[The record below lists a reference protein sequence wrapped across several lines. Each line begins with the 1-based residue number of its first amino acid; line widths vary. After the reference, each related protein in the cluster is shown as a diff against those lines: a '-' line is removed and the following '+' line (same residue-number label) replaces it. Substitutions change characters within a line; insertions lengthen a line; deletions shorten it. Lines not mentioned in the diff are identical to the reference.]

1 MSQTLI
7 NGWLV
12 SGAAYL
18 LCFWILR
25 HMGGGKWFALLAAT
39 PFFTSPL
46 FIAIQGAGSYLF
58 LFDFAVPFLVWRAFR
73 GLPAIPRGMQAASF
87 LLLFGAGIY
96 PFMVSIG
103 FAMGDRHQVLF
114 MGISLYRLAGTIGL
128 MICATQTPF
137 SRPEQLRRGLPL
149 LLFAVVC
156 GVILGAV
163 ILQAFG
169 FDTNSFYNWSETAT
183 MVDEKDAGY
192 SVLGLFRASMGIVGM
207 MGIAAALSLRRG
219 VKLTEAIIIVG
230 AVCGIGVILSTT
242 SKTSMFVALGTGAVA
257 AALSLR
263 QISVG
268 KIVTSMVLF
277 ASVIFSLYA
286 FFDYLPAN
294 VQKTIIGVLQGDE
307 TKWGTWYDRQARVD
321 GTLEVLSKHPEIIA
335 GLGLDPRF
343 SGARWAYY
351 HNEYIGIAMHGGI
364 ISLSAYMA
372 GLIVLGVMLIKRA
385 LVSGDVLPTFAFLV
399 FVGGLVQGYTV
410 GHLVPGIY
418 YGSTVA
424 MFGLAYGFALHPWA
438 VADASMTTTLDP
450 ETIIFNQEHSEV
462 TRWSY

>member
-12 SGAAYL
+12 SGVAYL
-18 LCFWILR
+18 LCIWVLR
-25 HMGGGKWFALLAAT
+25 RLGAGKWFAIIAAT

-46 FIAIQGAGSYLF
+46 FIAIRGAGSYIF

-73 GLPAIPRGMQAASF
+73 VLPTIPRGVQVASF

-96 PFMVSIG
+96 PLMVSVG
-103 FAMGDRHQVLF
+103 FAVGDRHQVLF
-114 MGISLYRLAGTIGL
+114 MGISLYRLAGTIAL

-137 SRPEQLRRGLPL
+137 SRPELLRRGYPL
-149 LLFAVVC
+149 LLYAVIG

-163 ILQAFG
+163 VLQASG
-169 FDTNSFYNWSETAT
+169 FDTNSFYNWSETSA
-183 MVDEKDAGY
+183 MIDEKEAGY
-192 SVLGLFRASMGIVGM
+192 SVLGLFRGSMGIVGM

-219 VKLTEAIIIVG
+219 VRLTETLIIVG

-242 SKTSMFVALGTGAVA
+242 SKTSLFVALGTGVVA

-263 QISVG
+263 QISAG
-268 KIVTSMVLF
+268 KIMTSIVLLV
-277 ASVIFSLYA
+277 AVIFSLYA

-307 TKWGTWYDRQARVD
+307 TKWGTWYDRQARIES
-321 GTLEVLSKHPEIIA
+321 TLEVLDRHPEIIA
-335 GLGLDPRF
+335 GLGIDPRF

-351 HNEYIGIAMHGGI
+351 HNEYIGIVMHGGI
-364 ISLSAYMA
+364 ISFSAYIV
-372 GLIVLGVMLIKRA
+372 GLAILGTMLAKRA
-385 LVSGDVLPTFAFLV
+385 ILTGDVLPTFAFLV

-424 MFGLAYGFALHPWA
+424 MFGLAYGLGLHPWA
-438 VADASMTTTLDP
+438 IANSSTTNP
-450 ETIIFNQEHSEV
+450 ECETIISDHESDEV
-462 TRWSY
+462 IRWR